1 MGKPPFGGK
10 PSGGKPPF
18 GQKKGNPFQKKG
30 NPFQKPGGF
39 GGDPFGPPKPDKSL
53 DQDAI
58 KKDQKEIEDVKK
70 MRAAADA
77 EVRKAMVGKYND
89 GEDTVDFYPAMLSF
103 GTFTKDGEKSDK
115 SSDKDEKSDD
125 KPEKAAKK
133 DEKSEKKSEK
143 DDKDDK
149 KKPAKKEKN
158 TLKEAAEAYP
168 VIGSIDSLLN
178 FTRKRGLALAWT
190 QEYRSGAGTWL
201 PVGTVVRLLADG
213 SVVGLHKDGKWSTVA
228 VVQTR

>member
-53 DQDAI
+53 VQDAI

-89 GEDTVDFYPAMLSF
+89 DEDTVEFYPAMMSF
-103 GTFTKDGEKSDK
+103 GTFTNDKSKSD
-115 SSDKDEKSDD
+115 E
-125 KPEKAAKK
+125 
-133 DEKSEKKSEK
+133 
-143 DDKDDK
+143 DKDDK
-149 KKPAKKEKN
+149 KN

-178 FTRKRGLALAWT
+178 FTRKRNLTLAW
-190 QEYRSGAGTWL
+190 EPGYRAGASTWL
-201 PVGTVVRLLADG
+201 PNGTVVRLLADG
-213 SVVGLHKDGKWSTVA
+213 SVV
-228 VVQTR
+228 